1 MKLLKSFKN
10 SESGAVSSSYVVITA
25 AIAVLATSVVSTVKL
40 GLHDNANGIVSSM
53 SSMGSQSSASGGTS
67 STSSSAT
74 GAGTSA
80 FDAAIADLVHQMTQE
95 QFPDIPP
102 DQIKYLL
109 PSQLAAMTSAW
120 WFGQIPE
127 ASKKMLS
134 AEQIQAIPPSVIG
147 PNAGQLTSE
156 QIGWLT
162 TSQFSAVAGGDAI
175 VNMVRKRPSVVS
187 KLSRDQVASVKSSWW
202 FGELVNSAG
211 SSLTKQQLQAALPSA
226 LGPNAGKLSSEQIG
240 WLTPDQFNAVAGG
253 DAIVNM
259 VKKQPSVVS
268 KLSPSQIASV
278 RNSWW
283 FGQLVTTAGSS
294 LTKSQLQA
302 ALPSALGPNAG
313 KLTSEQIG
321 WLTSDQIHAV
331 EGGDALV
338 NMLTKA
344 PDRISQITPA
354 QIATI
359 QNPWWFGQMPT
370 TVLQAMNESQVKA
383 IPKGIY
389 PGIKEKLT
397 VKQQAWRQ

>member
-1 MKLLKSFKN
+1 MKLFKTFKN

-25 AIAVLATSVVSTVKL
+25 GLAVLATSVVSTVKL
-40 GLHDNANGIVSSM
+40 GLHDDVNGIVSSM
-53 SSMGSQSSASGGTS
+53 LSVGSQSSSSGTTS

-80 FDAAIADLVHQMTQE
+80 IDSAIADLVHQMTQE

-109 PSQLAAMTSAW
+109 PSQLASMTSAW

-134 AEQIQAIPPSVIG
+134 AEQIKAIPPSVIG
-147 PNAGQLTSE
+147 PNAGQLTSQ

-162 TSQFSAVAGGDAI
+162 T
-175 VNMVRKRPSVVS
+175 
-187 KLSRDQVASVKSSWW
+187 
-202 FGELVNSAG
+202 
-211 SSLTKQQLQAALPSA
+211 
-226 LGPNAGKLSSEQIG
+226 
-240 WLTPDQFNAVAGG
+240 DQFNAVAGG

-268 KLSPSQIASV
+268 KLSPDQIASIK
-278 RNSWW
+278 NSWW
-283 FGQLVTTAGSS
+283 FGQLVTTAGSG

-313 KLTSEQIG
+313 KLTSKQIGWLTTDQFNAVAGGDAIVNMVKKQPSVVSKLSPDQIASIKNSWWFGQLVTTAGSGLTKSQLQAALPSALGPNVGKLTSEQIG
-321 WLTSDQIHAV
+321 WLTSDQINAV
-331 EGGDALV
+331 EGSDALV

-344 PDRISQITPA
+344 PDLISRITPA
-354 QIATI
+354 QIGTI
-359 QNPWWFGQMPT
+359 QNSWWFGQMPT
-370 TVLQAMNESQVKA
+370 TVLQAMSEAQVKA
-383 IPKGIY
+383 IPTDIY
-389 PGIKEKLT
+389 PNIKGRLT
-397 VKQQAWRQ
+397 AAQQAWRQ